1 MINLTLAIVT
11 VLSLVLAAVASVVAW
26 TTKRDERQ
34 HAAVRVARLAAA
46 IRARTDDL
54 PLRQSQAYSQDE
66 RPGLLAEPT
75 VPPGSRVSAL
85 GIVAVVAI
93 GAIAGLVLVVTAG
106 SARDARPAPSRAEL
120 PVNQPLEL
128 VALEHDLDDNRL
140 VVRGIVRNPGS
151 APMLKGLSAVVLV
164 FSRDGDFIAS
174 GRAPAAVTALSPGA
188 ETPFVVALP
197 DVDSVDRYRV
207 SFRTDE
213 RILPHV
219 DRRDRNTMAR
229 RE

>member
-1 MINLTLAIVT
+1 MINLTLAFVT
-11 VLSLVLAAVASVVAW
+11 VVSLVLAAVASVVAW

-34 HAAVRVARLAAA
+34 RATIRVARLAAA

-54 PLRQSQAYSQDE
+54 PLRQPQADSDDE
-66 RPGLLAEPT
+66 HRGLPVEPAA
-75 VPPGSRVSAL
+75 PPHSTLSAL
-85 GIVAVVAI
+85 GIVAVVAV
-93 GAIAGLVLVVTAG
+93 GAITGLVLAAAAG
-106 SARDARPAPSRAEL
+106 SSHDARPVPSRAERQA
-120 PVNQPLEL
+120 NQPLEL
-128 VALEHDLDDNRL
+128 VALEHELDDNRL

-151 APMLKGLSAVVLV
+151 AVMLKGLTAVVLV

-174 GRAPAAVTALSPGA
+174 GRAPAGVAALSPGA
-188 ETPFVVALP
+188 ETPFVVTLP